1 MQRLLSF
8 GLLLQY
14 CRRKK
19 RKIEKV
25 RGLKIFKDVLEGIE
39 KQVILLLVE
48 PKYIILPYFIFWE
61 AREFNKNGNCSL
73 VTNNSNSLRRIEL
86 LRSGHR
92 SSTHGRWCYPHMP
105 SYISRVVTGLKPA
118 PHRGS
123 GRSPGILS
131 SKLAHCH

>member
-48 PKYIILPYFIFWE
+48 PKYIILPYFIF
-61 AREFNKNGNCSL
+61 
-73 VTNNSNSLRRIEL
+73 
-86 LRSGHR
+86 
-92 SSTHGRWCYPHMP
+92 
-105 SYISRVVTGLKPA
+105 
-118 PHRGS
+118 
-123 GRSPGILS
+123 
-131 SKLAHCH
+131 